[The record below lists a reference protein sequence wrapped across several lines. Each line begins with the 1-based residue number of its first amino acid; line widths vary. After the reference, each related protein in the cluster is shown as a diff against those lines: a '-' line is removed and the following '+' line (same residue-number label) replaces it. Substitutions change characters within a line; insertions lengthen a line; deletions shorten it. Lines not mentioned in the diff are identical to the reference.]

1 MMQSIAKVRD
11 FFIADTHFGHTNVIK
26 YCARPFKDVI
36 EMEKHFVSEWNAG
49 VNPQDR
55 VFILGDF
62 SFYDEY
68 ETQNLLKRLRGQ
80 KFLVKGNHDSMRM
93 LKKTHGFHKIVFYEE
108 QNFELDNGD
117 VIRVCLS
124 HFPLLSWHQMHRGA
138 YHFHGHCHGGLMLP
152 EKLQNARIFDVG
164 VDNTSKIWGHWG
176 PVTLE
181 DVVTH
186 LREKSPSSVDFHS
199 VKKSVNMPMIL

>member
-1 MMQSIAKVRD
+1 MQSIAPYKLKD

-26 YCARPFKDVI
+26 HCARPFGNVI
-36 EMEKHFVSEWNAG
+36 EMEKHFVKEWNAV

-62 SFYDEY
+62 SFYDDY

-93 LKKTHGFHKIVFYEE
+93 LKKTTGFHKITHYEE
-108 QNFELDNGD
+108 QNFELDNGEL
-117 VIRVCLS
+117 IRVCMS
-124 HFPLLSWHQMHRGA
+124 HFPFLSWHQMHRGA
-138 YHFHGHCHGGLMLP
+138 YHFHGHCHGELQLP
-152 EKLQNARIFDVG
+152 ERLQTARIFDVG
-164 VDNTSKIWGHWG
+164 VDNLARVFGEYA

-181 DVVTH
+181 RLVAH
-186 LREKSPSSVDFHS
+186 LLS
-199 VKKSVNMPMIL
+199 M